1 MSDISIPTGAMMAL
15 YNLKK
20 INADLVSTQNE
31 ISTGRIVNG
40 PKDNHMTIKNAI
52 MAVTKSA

>member
-20 INADLVSTQNE
+20 SMLILSARKMKFQRAALSMDQKTIVRF
-31 ISTGRIVNG
+31 GRK
-40 PKDNHMTIKNAI
+40 PKR
-52 MAVTKSA
+52 